1 MAWDTVPLK
10 GGRVKSLMLLWNE
23 VAQEVGAWCQTS
35 TTRDYQTVT
44 SRVAHEGLS
53 FLTIALPQFCRD
65 FEKGL
70 EQGFVDSNQFVGF
83 ARTGGLPRFLSGFLR
98 RVYSGDGRLLPEPC
112 VDSIQAI
119 RQLTLM
125 FGKIEI
131 PCTRER
137 ELAAYSRFLEC
148 EKDVRV
154 SDKLLPSHMLERF
167 KRMGSVLLGQ
177 LFSQV
182 DLAVYEG
189 RLVPRHGPGAT
200 ADRLVAN
207 QKYTQTEWTQRLEDL
222 FPSAEYLFPSHGNWR
237 EAQRVDILEP
247 GAERPVRVITVPK
260 TLKTPRIIAIEP
272 TAMQYMQQALLELIV
287 KGVQEDDLLYS
298 FLGFDDQISNQ
309 DMAQRGSLSGDL
321 ATLDL
326 SDASD
331 RVSNQHVRALTS
343 QHPWLARAVDATRS
357 RKASVLGKTIRLAKF
372 ASMGSA
378 LCFPF
383 EAFTF
388 LTCCFL
394 GIEDTLNRRLSR
406 RDLRGYVGR
415 VRVFGDD
422 IIVPSNTVSSVVRVL
437 ETFGFR
443 VNGHKSFWNGKF
455 RESCGMEFYNG
466 HEVTTVRVRRLL
478 PTRRTDSQEL
488 ISAVSL
494 RNNFFSHGMWRTARY
509 LDDMLDSFLKLP
521 AVAPT
526 SPSLGRHSFLGY
538 DTERMDVHLHS
549 PLVRGYA
556 VVPRLPKS
564 PLSGLGAL
572 LKFFLKRGDEPHSE
586 GHLVRA
592 GRPCTVDIKRR
603 WMRPF

>member
-1 MAWDTVPLK
+1 M
-10 GGRVKSLMLLWNE
+10 KSLMLLWNE
-23 VAQEVGAWCQTS
+23 VAQEMGAWCHTS
-35 TTRDYQTVT
+35 TVRDYETVT
-44 SRVAHEGLS
+44 NRVTHEGIS
-53 FLTIALPQFCRD
+53 FLTISLPQFCKD

-70 EQGFVDSNQFVGF
+70 EQGFVDSNLFSGF
-83 ARTGGLPRFLSGFLR
+83 KRSGGLPRFLSGFLR
-98 RVYSGDGRLLPEPC
+98 RVFSDGGLLLQDPC
-112 VDSIQAI
+112 VDSIQAV

-131 PCTRER
+131 ACSPAR
-137 ELAAYSRFLEC
+137 ELAAYTRFLEC
-148 EKDVRV
+148 EQDVRI
-154 SDKLLPSHMLERF
+154 SDKLLPQDMLERF
-167 KRMGSVLLGQ
+167 KRMGGILLGQ
-177 LFSQV
+177 LFSQL

-200 ADRLVAN
+200 ADRLLAN
-207 QKYTQTEWTQRLEDL
+207 QKYSQTEWTQRLEDL

-287 KGVQEDDLLYS
+287 KGVEGDELLYS

-309 DMAQRGSLSGDL
+309 DMAQRGSLSGAL
-321 ATLDL
+321 STLDL

-343 QHPWLARAVDATRS
+343 RHPWLARAVDATRS
-357 RKASVLGKTIRLAKF
+357 RKADVLGKTIRLAKF

-394 GIEDTLNRRLSR
+394 GIEDALNRRLSR
-406 RDLRGYVGR
+406 RDLTDYVGR

-422 IIVPSNTVSSVVRVL
+422 IIVPTNTVLSVVRVL

-443 VNGHKSFWNGKF
+443 INRHKSFWNGKF

-466 HEVTTVRVRRLL
+466 HEVTTVRVRRPL

-488 ISAVSL
+488 ISAVAL

-509 LDDMLDSFLKLP
+509 LDDLLDSFLKLP
-521 AVAPT
+521 AVSPT

-538 DTERMDVHLHS
+538 DTERMDVKLHS

-556 VVPRLPKS
+556 VVPRLPVSK
-564 PLSGLGAL
+564 LSGLGAL
-572 LKFFLKRGDEPHSE
+572 LKFFLKRGDEPHSD
-586 GHLVRA
+586 GHLERS
-592 GRPCTVDIKRR
+592 GRPYAVDIKRR
-603 WMRPF
+603 WIRPF